1 MKQNLYALLGG
12 LLILSQPMATH
23 AQQTEKMMK
32 TETDSILAMMEKLRQ
47 DSIMW
52 EKQLSAVTI
61 KGTRSQVR

>member
-1 MKQNLYALLGG
+1 MKQYLYALLGG

-32 TETDSILAMMEKLRQ
+32 TEIDSILAMKEKLRQ

-61 KGTRSQVR
+61 K